1 MDELD
6 KESKGTNKKIK
17 KIKMSKT
24 ALNLSPELKKIV
36 EYWRLIVLVLFLAL
50 ISWLSIFQISTEEVG
65 VITRFGKYVRQ
76 VEPGLNLKIPF
87 VEDVYKVPVE
97 RQQKL
102 EFGFRTTKAGID
114 TQYSE
119 SSSSKDE
126 SLMLTGDL
134 NLAEV
139 QWVVQYRIDD
149 AYKNLFKVR
158 NPQSTLRIISE
169 AAMRQIVGDR
179 TVNEVLTV
187 GRTEIA
193 NELEKLIQQ
202 ICREYSMG
210 IKIEQ
215 VVLQDVNP
223 PEPVKAAFNAVNEAQ
238 QEKETLIN
246 EAKSEYN
253 KVIPKARGQAEET
266 IQQAEGYAAE
276 RVNNADG
283 EATRFTALYNE
294 FIKAPEVTKR
304 RIYLETMSNVIPKIG
319 NVVITDQKGSN
330 VLPLL
335 QMQMNKKTANN
346 EN

>member
-1 MDELD
+1 MDN
-6 KESKGTNKKIK
+6 SK
-17 KIKMSKT
+17 
-24 ALNLSPELKKIV
+24 LNIPPELRKIV
-36 EYWRLIVLVLFLAL
+36 KYWRLIVSFSLLVIILW
-50 ISWLSIFQISTEEVG
+50 SSIFQISTEEVG
-65 VITRFGKYVRQ
+65 VITRFGEYVRQ
-76 VEPGLNLKIPF
+76 VEPGLNFKVPL

-102 EFGFRTTKAGID
+102 EFGFRTSRAGIN
-114 TQYSE
+114 TQYRQ
-119 SSSSKDE
+119 SSSTKDE

-139 QWVVQYRIDD
+139 QWVVQYRVDN
-149 AYKNLFKVR
+149 AYNNLFEVR
-158 NPQSTLRIISE
+158 NPQNTLRTLSE

-187 GRTEIA
+187 GRTEIGSKSQ
-193 NELEKLIQQ
+193 ELIQK
-202 ICREYSMG
+202 ICREYSLG

-246 EAKSEYN
+246 QAKSEYN

-283 EATRFTALYNE
+283 EAARFTALYNE

-304 RIYLETMSNVIPKIG
+304 RVYLETMSSVIPKIG
-319 NVVITDQKGSN
+319 NVVITDEKGNN

-335 QMQMNKKTANN
+335 QMEMNKKNIK
-346 EN
+346 

>member
-1 MDELD
+1 M
-6 KESKGTNKKIK
+6 NKAK
-17 KIKMSKT
+17 
-24 ALNLSPELKKIV
+24 LNIPPELRKIIK
-36 EYWRLIVLVLFLAL
+36 YWRLIVSFSLLVIILW
-50 ISWLSIFQISTEEVG
+50 SSIFQISTEEVG
-65 VITRFGKYVRQ
+65 VITRFGEYVRQ
-76 VEPGLNLKIPF
+76 VEPGLNFKIPLA
-87 VEDVYKVPVE
+87 EDVYKVPVE

-102 EFGFRTTKAGID
+102 EFGFRTASAGIN
-114 TQYSE
+114 TQYRQ
-119 SSSSKDE
+119 SSSTKDE

-139 QWVVQYRIDD
+139 QWVVQYRVDN
-149 AYKNLFKVR
+149 AYNNLFEVR
-158 NPQSTLRIISE
+158 NPQNTLRTLSE

-187 GRTEIA
+187 GRTEIGSKSQ
-193 NELEKLIQQ
+193 ELIQQ
-202 ICREYSMG
+202 ICREYSLG

-246 EAKSEYN
+246 QAKSEYN

-283 EATRFTALYNE
+283 EAARFTALYNE

-304 RIYLETMSNVIPKIG
+304 RVYLETMSSVIPKIG
-319 NVVITDQKGSN
+319 NVVITDEKGNN

-335 QMQMNKKTANN
+335 QMQMNKKNIK
-346 EN
+346 

>member
-1 MDELD
+1 M
-6 KESKGTNKKIK
+6 NKAK
-17 KIKMSKT
+17 
-24 ALNLSPELKKIV
+24 LNIPPEFGKIV
-36 EYWRLIVLVLFLAL
+36 KYWRLIVSFSLLVIILW
-50 ISWLSIFQISTEEVG
+50 SSIFQISTEEVG
-65 VITRFGKYVRQ
+65 VITRFGEYVRQ
-76 VEPGLNLKIPF
+76 VEPGLNFKIPLA
-87 VEDVYKVPVE
+87 EDVYKVPVE

-102 EFGFRTTKAGID
+102 EFGFRTASAGIN
-114 TQYSE
+114 TQYRQ
-119 SSSSKDE
+119 SSSTKDE

-139 QWVVQYRIDD
+139 QWVVQYRVDN
-149 AYKNLFKVR
+149 AYNNLFEVR
-158 NPQSTLRIISE
+158 NPQNTLRTLSE

-187 GRTEIA
+187 GRTEIGSKSQ
-193 NELEKLIQQ
+193 ELIQQ
-202 ICREYSMG
+202 ICREYSLG

-246 EAKSEYN
+246 QAKSEYN

-283 EATRFTALYNE
+283 EAARFTALYNE

-304 RIYLETMSNVIPKIG
+304 RVYLETMSSVIPKIG
-319 NVVITDQKGSN
+319 NVVITDEKGNN

-335 QMQMNKKTANN
+335 QMQMNKKNIK
-346 EN
+346 

>member
-1 MDELD
+1 MNTE
-6 KESKGTNKKIK
+6 K
-17 KIKMSKT
+17 
-24 ALNLSPELKKIV
+24 LNLPPIIDKIL
-36 EYWRLIVLVLFLAL
+36 EYWQLIVGSLLVLVILWLA
-50 ISWLSIFQISTEEVG
+50 IFQISTEEVG
-65 VITRFGKYVRQ
+65 VITRFGKYARQ

-102 EFGFRTTKAGID
+102 EFGFRTIKAGVN
-114 TQYSE
+114 TKYSE
-119 SSSSKDE
+119 SSNAKDE

-139 QWVVQYRIDD
+139 QWVVQYRVDN

-187 GRTEIA
+187 GRTEIGIKLQ
-193 NELEKLIQQ
+193 ELIQQ

-210 IKIEQ
+210 LKIEQ

-246 EAKSEYN
+246 KAKSDYN
-253 KVIPKARGQAEET
+253 KVIPKARGQAQET
-266 IQQAEGYAAE
+266 VQKAEGYAAE
-276 RVNNADG
+276 RVNNANG
-283 EATRFTALYNE
+283 EAARFTALYNE

-304 RIYLETMSNVIPKIG
+304 RIYLETMSTVIPEIG
-319 NVVITDQKGSN
+319 NVVITDQKGNN

-335 QMQMNKKTANN
+335 QMQMNKKT
-346 EN
+346 ENDEN

>member
-1 MDELD
+1 MDTEQL
-6 KESKGTNKKIK
+6 KLK
-17 KIKMSKT
+17 
-24 ALNLSPELKKIV
+24 LKKVLKKWQYIV
-36 EYWRLIVLVLFLAL
+36 PSVLFLIIL
-50 ISWLSIFQISTEEVG
+50 WSSIFQISTEEVG
-65 VITRFGKYVRQ
+65 VITRFGKYSRQ
-76 VEPGLNLKIPF
+76 VESGLNLKIPF
-87 VEDVYKVPVE
+87 AEDVYKVPVE

-102 EFGFRTTKAGID
+102 EFGFRTVQAGVNTEYD
-114 TQYSE
+114 E
-119 SSSSKDE
+119 SPNTKDE

-139 QWVVQYRIDD
+139 QWVVQYRIDN

-158 NPQSTLRIISE
+158 NPESTLRVISE

-187 GRTEIA
+187 GRTEIGSK
-193 NELEKLIQQ
+193 LQILIQE
-202 ICREYSMG
+202 ICIEYSMG

-223 PEPVKAAFNAVNEAQ
+223 PKPVKAAFNAVNEAQ

-246 EAKSEYN
+246 QAKSAYN
-253 KVIPKARGQAEET
+253 KVIPKARGQAKET

-276 RVNNADG
+276 RINNAEG
-283 EATRFTALYNE
+283 EASRFRALYNE
-294 FIKAPEVTKR
+294 FVKAPEVTKR
-304 RIYLETMSNVIPKIG
+304 RIYLETMSNVVPKIG
-319 NVVITDQKGSN
+319 NVVITDQKGNN

-335 QMQMNKKTANN
+335 QMQMNKKTEKN

>member
-1 MDELD
+1 MEKEHLNLPPELD
-6 KESKGTNKKIK
+6 SI
-17 KIKMSKT
+17 
-24 ALNLSPELKKIV
+24 LQ
-36 EYWRLIVLVLFLAL
+36 YWRPILSVLLLGTVL
-50 ISWLSIFQISTEEVG
+50 WLSIFQISTEEVG

-76 VEPGLNLKIPF
+76 VEPGLNFKIPF
-87 VEDVYKVPVE
+87 AETVYKVPVE

-102 EFGFRTTKAGID
+102 EFGFRTTKAGVD
-114 TQYSE
+114 SKYEE
-119 SSSSKDE
+119 SASTKDE

-139 QWVVQYRIDD
+139 KWVVQYRVDD

-158 NPQSTLRIISE
+158 NPKSTLRIISE

-193 NELEKLIQQ
+193 SQLQTLIQS
-202 ICREYSMG
+202 ICKEYSMG
-210 IKIEQ
+210 LKIEQ

-246 EAKSEYN
+246 QAKSEYN
-253 KVIPKARGQAEET
+253 KVIPKARGQADET
-266 IQQAEGYAAE
+266 IQQAKGYATE
-276 RVNNADG
+276 RINNAEG
-283 EATRFTALYNE
+283 EASRFTALYKE
-294 FIKAPEVTKR
+294 YIKAPEVTKR

-319 NVVITDQKGSN
+319 NVVITDQKGNN

-335 QMQMNKKTANN
+335 QMQMNKKTGNN

>member
-1 MDELD
+1 MNIE
-6 KESKGTNKKIK
+6 K
-17 KIKMSKT
+17 
-24 ALNLSPELKKIV
+24 LNLPPQLGKIL
-36 EYWRLIVLVLFLAL
+36 EYWRLIVPLLLLVITLW
-50 ISWLSIFQISTEEVG
+50 SSIFQISTEEVG

-87 VEDVYKVPVE
+87 AEDVYKVPVE

-102 EFGFRTTKAGID
+102 EFGFRTVKAGVN

-119 SSSSKDE
+119 SSSAKDE

-139 QWVVQYRIDD
+139 QWVVQYRVDD

-169 AAMRQIVGDR
+169 AATRQIVGDR

-187 GRTEIA
+187 GRTEIGIKLQ
-193 NELEKLIQQ
+193 ELIQQ
-202 ICREYSMG
+202 ICREYLMG

-246 EAKSEYN
+246 QAKSEYN

-266 IQQAEGYAAE
+266 IQQAEGYSAQ

-283 EATRFTALYNE
+283 KAARFTALYNE
-294 FIKAPEVTKR
+294 FVKAPEVTKR
-304 RIYLETMSNVIPKIG
+304 RIYLETMTKVIPEIG
-319 NVVITDQKGSN
+319 NVVITDQEGNN

-335 QMQMNKKTANN
+335 QMQMNKKTVNN

>member
-1 MDELD
+1 MNIEKLNIT
-6 KESKGTNKKIK
+6 SKLGT
-17 KIKMSKT
+17 
-24 ALNLSPELKKIV
+24 LLKYWKPIV
-36 EYWRLIVLVLFLAL
+36 SLLFLVIIL
-50 ISWLSIFQISTEEVG
+50 WSSIFQVSTEEVG

-87 VEDVYKVPVE
+87 AEDVYKVPVE

-102 EFGFRTTKAGID
+102 EFGFRTARAGKD
-114 TQYSE
+114 TQYSK
-119 SSSSKDE
+119 SSSTKDE

-139 QWVVQYRIDD
+139 QWVVQYRVDN

-193 NELEKLIQQ
+193 SKLEELIQQ

-246 EAKSEYN
+246 RAKSEYN

-266 IQQAEGYAAE
+266 IQQAKGYAAE

-283 EATRFTALYNE
+283 EAARFTALYSE
-294 FIKAPEVTKR
+294 FMKAPEVTKK

-319 NVVITDQKGSN
+319 NVVITDEKGNN

-335 QMQMNKKTANN
+335 QMQMNKKTENN

>member
-1 MDELD
+1 LW
-6 KESKGTNKKIK
+6 SST
-17 KIKMSKT
+17 
-24 ALNLSPELKKIV
+24 
-36 EYWRLIVLVLFLAL
+36 
-50 ISWLSIFQISTEEVG
+50 FQISTEEVG

-87 VEDVYKVPVE
+87 AEDVYKVPVE

-102 EFGFRTTKAGID
+102 EFGFRTIKAGVN
-114 TQYSE
+114 TQYRE
-119 SSSSKDE
+119 SSGAEDE

-187 GRTEIA
+187 GRTEIGIKLQ
-193 NELEKLIQQ
+193 ELIQQ

-246 EAKSEYN
+246 QAKSEYN
-253 KVIPKARGQAEET
+253 KVIPKARGQAKET

-283 EATRFTALYNE
+283 EAARFKALYDE

-319 NVVITDQKGSN
+319 NVVITDDKGNN

-335 QMQMNKKTANN
+335 QMQMNKKTENN